1 MARDSCPRGTSTVAV
16 RVTRSIVTL
25 STLAGPSAA
34 ATKASAS
41 SDHGTMS
48 TCSLASSLR
57 IARCRTPLGPTQA
70 PTGSSPGSLD
80 DTAIFVR
87 RPGSRAMAR
96 IWTVPALISGTS
108 ASSSR
113 WTNARDARDTLT
125 CACLRLCCG
134 SRITTSTGRP
144 GCSCS
149 PGICSSGGITPS
161 ARPRSTY
168 TVPASIR
175 STTPVASSPLCSA
188 TSRRTLSRS
197 RSWMWR
203 RTACLAVCAAIRLKS
218 SDGSSCTSTVPSER
232 TTRLRTSSAPVLV
245 SSLTVSSPSGLNARL
260 YAIASAPSTVWSI
273 SSNGMPSS
281 LQSALSAS
289 DSVGVDGS
297 DCDREPARDNVFPR
311 DVNDHRRASA
321 SARRRHR
328 DSRRVHR
335 DQLSLD
341 HRLRLPAAVAH
352 VDALAVEPFV
362 LPVAAERTLGTWRG
376 HLQVVRAVDQLGVV
390 QKRTHDPAH
399 ALAVLDRDRLAAVDG
414 NSQRSTGVTGL
425 VEGVELVTHVV
436 ERGLEQLLDRR
447 YGPGRHVRCVSKP
460 YRRG

>member
-1 MARDSCPRGTSTVAV
+1 MSIRYPVSLAARRAFCPSRPIARDSWLRGTSTVAV
-16 RVTRSIVTL
+16 RVMRSIVTL
-25 STLAGPSAA
+25 STLAGPRAA
-34 ATKASAS
+34 ATKDSES
-41 SDHGTMS
+41 SDQGTMS
-48 TCSLASSLR
+48 TCSFASSLR

-70 PTGSSPGSLD
+70 PTGSRPGSLD

-134 SRITTSTGRP
+134 SRITTSTRRP

-149 PGICSSGGITPS
+149 PGICSSGGITPPP
-161 ARPRSTY
+161 RPRS
-168 TVPASIR
+168 
-175 STTPVASSPLCSA
+175 
-188 TSRRTLSRS
+188 
-197 RSWMWR
+197 
-203 RTACLAVCAAIRLKS
+203 
-218 SDGSSCTSTVPSER
+218 TSTVPSER

-321 SARRRHR
+321 RTWRLHR
-328 DSRRVHR
+328 DSRRIHG
-335 DQLSLD
+335 DQLSLH
-341 HRLRLPAAVAH
+341 HRLPFAAPVAD
-352 VDALAVEPFV
+352 VDALAVEPLV
-362 LPVAAERTLGTWRG
+362 LLVAAQRALGTWRG
-376 HLQVVRAVDQLGVV
+376 NLEVVGTFDEVGVV
-390 QKRTHDPAH
+390 QQRTSDPAH
-399 ALAVLDRDRLAAVDG
+399 PFAVLDRDRLAVVDG
-414 NSQRSTGVTGL
+414 NPQRAPRVTGL
-425 VEGVELVTHVV
+425 VEGVQLEAHVV
-436 ERGLEQLLDRR
+436 EGWFEQRLDRR
-447 YGPGRHVRCVSKP
+447 YGPGRHVRFVIKP
-460 YRRG
+460 YRSG